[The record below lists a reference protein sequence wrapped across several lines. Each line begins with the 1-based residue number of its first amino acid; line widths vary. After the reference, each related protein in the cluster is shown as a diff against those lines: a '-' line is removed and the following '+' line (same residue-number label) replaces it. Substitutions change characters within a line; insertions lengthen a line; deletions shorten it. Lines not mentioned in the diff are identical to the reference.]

1 MIHRQHLSRHLPAAL
16 PLEGCQ
22 RGDVFFYCGPP
33 RRGAGNCWLTAG
45 MQGEVIEAGLIEGL
59 RTRSVVE
66 CRALVEPLS
75 GSVRLRFKGFP
86 ELCSLE
92 QRHLSQDPPPCR
104 WEPLKLLF

>member
-22 RGDVFFYCGPP
+22 RGDVFYCGPP

-66 CRALVEPLS
+66 CRALVERCQAACGFASKAFRSFAPWSKGISRRILHRAG
-75 GSVRLRFKGFP
+75 GSP
-86 ELCSLE
+86 
-92 QRHLSQDPPPCR
+92 
-104 WEPLKLLF
+104 